1 MTKINIQSASDIIT
15 NSSSEVYL
23 CLSYTA
29 VEDFK
34 GIVNAILKAGG
45 SDKTCNDLFKISEY
59 GESLRIEAVDPANT
73 EAASIL
79 ETVNDLFY
87 ATD

>member
-1 MTKINIQSASDIIT
+1 MMEINIQSVSDLIT

-23 CLSYTA
+23 RLSCTA

-34 GIVNAILKAGG
+34 DIVNAILKVGG
-45 SDKTCNDLFKISEY
+45 SDKTCDDFFKISEY

-73 EAASIL
+73 EAADIL
-79 ETVNDLFY
+79 GTVNDLFY

>member
-1 MTKINIQSASDIIT
+1 MTKINIQSISDLIT

-23 CLSYTA
+23 CLSHTA

-34 GIVNAILKAGG
+34 DIVNTILKVGG
-45 SDKTCNDLFKISEY
+45 SDETCDDFFRVSEY
-59 GESLRIEAVDPANT
+59 GEFLRIEAVDPANT
-73 EAASIL
+73 EAADVL

>member
-1 MTKINIQSASDIIT
+1 MTKINVQSVSDLIT

-23 CLSYTA
+23 CLSCTA
-29 VEDFK
+29 VENFK
-34 GIVNAILKAGG
+34 DIVDAILKAGK
-45 SDKTCNDLFKISEY
+45 SDKTCNDLFRISEY

-73 EAASIL
+73 EAADIL
-79 ETVNDLFY
+79 DRVNDLFY

>member
-1 MTKINIQSASDIIT
+1 MTKINIQSVSDLIT

-23 CLSYTA
+23 CLSCTA

-34 GIVNAILKAGG
+34 DIVNTILKVGG
-45 SDKTCNDLFKISEY
+45 SGKTCDDFFKISEY
-59 GESLRIEAVDPANT
+59 GETLRIEAVDPANT
-73 EAASIL
+73 EAADVL